1 MTTSTTDAEAIRE
14 AFAKIVVEADRDW
27 NGNVAGYRKYLVDR
41 LTDCGL
47 FVLASRREAQ
57 EPVAWR
63 VTYADGETVYLRHK
77 PSGDS
82 GVYECAPLYTAPPAD
97 AGMRE
102 AFVRVLA
109 SLAAAISIL
118 ERTPKAKK
126 AVASDKMF
134 DTMLDDYR
142 KALEAGRQALTA
154 PGATTKS
161 DGGDLPANLAEIIE
175 TELTAWRGV
184 NGGGFTTHAAALGI
198 SCAIRSAVFRAN
210 NTESDG
216 GHGGQPYA
224 STDAVEGASAP
235 NATSG
240 KQEGR
245 TGIEVGASQTPGSSM
260 SSGQSAP
267 IVAGQAP
274 GPSDPSSTRSDVTA
288 SLEGDAVERVARIK
302 SLLVSFHR
310 NSCYPEAMTGE
321 LNDAA
326 ERILATG
333 LVPDEAAVRAEITEA
348 RQEAADSLAILD
360 AIADY
365 VGCPHDEE
373 LTVDHVRQHYLKL
386 EDAAQRQ
393 GIEDAGR
400 IANAQAYGAAR
411 EQAIRADE
419 RERCAK
425 VADGWLAQF
434 AHHEIKYVSAR
445 MYASD
450 AIQDIATAIRKM
462 PQEVKHEA
470 E

>member
-161 DGGDLPANLAEIIE
+161 DGGEERPASNPLSEVTHRPSDPKTSPELLALLERAKSHVMTPEDVYEQRRSFVRGMCPSNRDYTEWCADVDRIIPP
-175 TELTAWRGV
+175 LA
-184 NGGGFTTHAAALGI
+184 
-198 SCAIRSAVFRAN
+198 
-210 NTESDG
+210 
-216 GHGGQPYA
+216 
-224 STDAVEGASAP
+224 
-235 NATSG
+235 
-240 KQEGR
+240 
-245 TGIEVGASQTPGSSM
+245 
-260 SSGQSAP
+260 
-267 IVAGQAP
+267 
-274 GPSDPSSTRSDVTA
+274 GPSDTRPADVTVTPRVIDNDRDEIVVTLNGNELRGWSYSTEQERRVKMLCA
-288 SLEGDAVERVARIK
+288 REFVEG
-302 SLLVSFHR
+302 FH
-310 NSCYPEAMTGE
+310 
-321 LNDAA
+321 
-326 ERILATG
+326 
-333 LVPDEAAVRAEITEA
+333 
-348 RQEAADSLAILD
+348 
-360 AIADY
+360 
-365 VGCPHDEE
+365 
-373 LTVDHVRQHYLKL
+373 
-386 EDAAQRQ
+386 
-393 GIEDAGR
+393 AGR
-400 IANAQAYGAAR
+400 Q
-411 EQAIRADE
+411 
-419 RERCAK
+419 
-425 VADGWLAQF
+425 
-434 AHHEIKYVSAR
+434 
-445 MYASD
+445 
-450 AIQDIATAIRKM
+450 
-462 PQEVKHEA
+462 P
-470 E
+470 